1 MFAKSVD
8 RPFGGVYIFP
18 RPESVAHKPAAFQL
32 EFKLAASFVFF
43 SPLSLEFSF
52 GAMHKAQ
59 VVCAW
64 VTLGGGWSK
73 FQVQSQQT
81 ATVLRW
87 RNLPPPVLWVY
98 IFDWSHNFHIQ
109 IKCFR
114 HSRCIIYHFSVSPAL
129 SKCETIF
136 KKWGILLQRAH
147 VRFPAKV
154 HWLWLENTWVTSGV
168 TVWPS
173 FFFFFFL
180 AAIFFLFQGRVGAYL
195 LQRPTKTRGQT
206 HQGLQRNVKQVRVT
220 LSFVSFVFNMTS
232 SWDWLPCA
240 VQE

>member
-8 RPFGGVYIFP
+8 RPFCGVYIFP
-18 RPESVAHKPAAFQL
+18 RPESVAHNLLPSSLSLSLQL
-32 EFKLAASFVFF
+32 LPGFF

-87 RNLPPPVLWVY
+87 RNLPPPALWVY

-109 IKCFR
+109 IKCVR
-114 HSRCIIYHFSVSPAL
+114 YSRCIIYHFSVSPAL

-154 HWLWLENTWVTSGV
+154 RWLWLENTWVALGV

-173 FFFFFFL
+173 F
-180 AAIFFLFQGRVGAYL
+180 ISSSSL
-195 LQRPTKTRGQT
+195 LQSFSCSRAELELTYSK
-206 HQGLQRNVKQVRVT
+206 GLQKLAGKLIRASKGMSNK
-220 LSFVSFVFNMTS
+220 
-232 SWDWLPCA
+232 
-240 VQE
+240 